1 MARIFKRGR
10 ILWIGYYNPA
20 TKKEQQES
28 LSLIDTKLNRKLA
41 EEIKLK
47 KELELKQR
55 SFALATNNIML
66 SDAVFHFML
75 SKNIDN
81 DYRTVYYS
89 AFKNFS
95 DFLKTDIFVKQ
106 LKQDHL
112 KKFAVYL
119 KQQGKSS
126 NTIATY
132 LNHLCILSKWLVQ
145 EKYAD
150 KDFSYKIRPHK
161 KEAMIIP
168 DIELRK
174 LLLYLFF
181 HNRDQY
187 NLVKFLVLTGFR
199 KMEALHLQWNQ
210 IDMSTKTIYL
220 ENTKAK
226 RTDVFPIYP
235 ELEKLINAIPHNGK
249 MVFNYK
255 DKGLKFYDR
264 AIKKIGIKH
273 YSIHDLRRKFGTK
286 MAERGLTPYELQRV
300 MRHQNIK
307 TTMQYYIN
315 IDMQN
320 IASKM

>member
-1 MARIFKRGR
+1 MARVFTRGR
-10 ILWIGYYNPA
+10 ILWLGYYSQG
-20 TKKEQQES
+20 KEQSYS
-28 LSLIDTKLNRKLA
+28 LKLIDNKLNRKLA

-55 SFALATNNIML
+55 TFALATNNIML

-89 AFKNFS
+89 AFKSFG
-95 DFLKTDIFVKQ
+95 DFLKSDMFVKQ
-106 LKQDHL
+106 IKQEHL
-112 KKFAVYL
+112 KKFSVYL
-119 KQQGKSS
+119 KQSGKSS

-132 LNHLCILSKWLVQ
+132 LNHLCILSKWLLQ
-145 EKYAD
+145 EKYIEN
-150 KDFSYKIRPHK
+150 DFSYKIRPHK
-161 KEAMIIP
+161 KEAMIIS

-174 LLLYLFF
+174 LLLYLYF

-187 NLVKFLVLTGFR
+187 NLIKFLVLTGFR
-199 KMEALHLQWNQ
+199 KMEALHLQWHQ

-235 ELEKLINAIPHNGK
+235 ELEKLINKIPKRGSK
-249 MVFNYK
+249 VFAYT
-255 DKGLKFYDR
+255 DKGLKFYNKT
-264 AIKKIGIKH
+264 IKLLKLKH
-273 YSIHDLRRKFGTK
+273 YSIHDLRRKFGTT
-286 MAERGLTPYELQRV
+286 MAEKGLTPYELQRV

-315 IDMQN
+315 IDMAN